1 MQADQEVSLLRES
14 SQRCR
19 QAVSPLMLALLLV
32 RDMVQVVTGWER
44 AAMRAVL
51 VSSPTLMTS
60 AKSCTKSVPGD
71 LQLFKGDPGPLP
83 RSTTPHFLLLEC
95 VSS

>member
-32 RDMVQVVTGWER
+32 HDMVRGSNGVEGGGDAGCAGIQPDLSQE
-44 AAMRAVL
+44 L
-51 VSSPTLMTS
+51 YKVS
-60 AKSCTKSVPGD
+60 PG
-71 LQLFKGDPGPLP
+71 
-83 RSTTPHFLLLEC
+83 
-95 VSS
+95 